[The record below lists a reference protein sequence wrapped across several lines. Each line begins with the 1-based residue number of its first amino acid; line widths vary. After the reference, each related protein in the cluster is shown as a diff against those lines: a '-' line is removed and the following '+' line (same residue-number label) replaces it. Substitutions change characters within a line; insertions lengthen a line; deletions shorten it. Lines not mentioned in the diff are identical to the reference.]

1 MKPPAYLSQ
10 GVSLEIGDSSLGRV
24 ALLDACNADDYSD
37 ARPAR
42 LSALECRRLARA
54 LEEHAEHLESLP
66 PPRTW
71 ADHLIPK
78 VDKRTAMA
86 AVPDRVERL
95 TESVARDGAIV
106 EVTLDP
112 PRVRWTWR
120 RKTGRR
126 RWRSYACSTAKAKA
140 ALEIAKR
147 EMNWIDQLE
156 RLGMWSPKDT

>member
-1 MKPPAYLSQ
+1 MKPPSYISQ

-54 LEEHAEHLESLP
+54 LEEHAEHLES
-66 PPRTW
+66 
-71 ADHLIPK
+71 
-78 VDKRTAMA
+78 MA
-86 AVPDRVERL
+86 AAPGRVERL

-126 RWRSYACSTAKAKA
+126 RWSSYACSTAKAKA

-147 EMNWIDQLE
+147 EMKWLDQLK
-156 RLGMWSPKDT
+156 RMTGTPKLEVRPSRMVPTKDM